1 MFLQLGL
8 FLLVIVQMAEK
19 NKKMVFPTFLVWIFL
34 NPVANM
40 LSLQFNSV
48 ITVMFCAMLFIL
60 KKQEKHN
67 GEDIYFWSIFF
78 VVVGAMTSYLDLLTF
93 PLISLG
99 IPLVLWLTL
108 IDSQSIW
115 KNICRIFLLSLSWA
129 IGYVGMWVLKWGIGS
144 IIIGENVVQNAL
156 SAAQGRMSSSTPDTT
171 FTYFDILLRQIK
183 SSLQISWMIAVLII
197 IMVWIVNV
205 IQNKKINI
213 HLYITYGLVAIF
225 PLVWYGVLK
234 NHSYIHHRFTYREL
248 AISIYAGAACVMMQ
262 RKRMIGGGIMRKK
275 QL

>member
-1 MFLQLGL
+1 M
-8 FLLVIVQMAEK
+8 
-19 NKKMVFPTFLVWIFL
+19 
-34 NPVANM
+34 
-40 LSLQFNSV
+40 
-48 ITVMFCAMLFIL
+48 
-60 KKQEKHN
+60 
-67 GEDIYFWSIFF
+67 SIFF

-108 IDSQSIW
+108 NDSQSIW

-183 SSLQISWMIAVLII
+183 SSLQISWMTAVLIL

-205 IQNKKINI
+205 IRNKKINI

-234 NHSYIHHRFTYREL
+234 NHSYIHHWFTYREL

>member
-1 MFLQLGL
+1 
-8 FLLVIVQMAEK
+8 
-19 NKKMVFPTFLVWIFL
+19 
-34 NPVANM
+34 
-40 LSLQFNSV
+40 
-48 ITVMFCAMLFIL
+48 
-60 KKQEKHN
+60 
-67 GEDIYFWSIFF
+67 
-78 VVVGAMTSYLDLLTF
+78 
-93 PLISLG
+93 
-99 IPLVLWLTL
+99 
-108 IDSQSIW
+108 
-115 KNICRIFLLSLSWA
+115 
-129 IGYVGMWVLKWGIGS
+129 MWVLKWGIGS

-183 SSLQISWMIAVLII
+183 SSLQISWMIAVLIL